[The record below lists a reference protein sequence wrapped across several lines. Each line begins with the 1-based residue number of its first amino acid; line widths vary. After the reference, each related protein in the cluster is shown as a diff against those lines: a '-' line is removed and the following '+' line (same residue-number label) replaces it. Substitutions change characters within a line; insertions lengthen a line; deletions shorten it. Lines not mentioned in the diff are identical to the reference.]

1 MRGGGIVM
9 DRKHN
14 KSLVAPAKDLRK
26 NMTRQE
32 RHLWYDFLRHYPVKF
47 VRQKPMG
54 HYIVDFYSAA
64 AKLVIELDGGQHYEP
79 VNMEKDA
86 ARTAYLEGYGL
97 RVLRIPNDQVD
108 RHFQEVCEY
117 IDHTVNQSLRQ
128 PDG

>member
-1 MRGGGIVM
+1 M

-79 VNMEKDA
+79 INMEKDA

-117 IDHTVNQSLRQ
+117 IDHTVKQSLRQ